1 MATLIASVLIHRSL
15 YDVSCCVV
23 RCGPRCKGLCLA
35 LFCRWRQARW
45 RSIKVPAPEVILSS
59 TSNPSQ
65 QILHRIHSSV
75 FHPDLS
81 LSQYSPLPFSLLIF
95 HPHQFSSSHSSIMV
109 RPQQKKPRCISLFDP
124 RFYLW
129 TGCHHRTHLSWR
141 WQDFPPEGRWG
152 FRIASDH
159 SRQTPDPFPDTVVI
173 HYVGTLADGGKK
185 FDSSRDRYLS
195 SYFDGVTR
203 PHSDHA
209 HRGDPFRT
217 KIGVGKVIKGW
228 DEGKLL
234 SIRLIDP

>member
-1 MATLIASVLIHRSL
+1 MMGKHTHLVSSTLHQHLASGEMVWAVMATLIASVLIHRSL

-95 HPHQFSSSHSSIMV
+95 HPHQFSHSSIMV
-109 RPQQKKPRCISLFDP
+109 RPQQKKPRIFHFLILVFIS
-124 RFYLW
+124 
-129 TGCHHRTHLSWR
+129 G
-141 WQDFPPEGRWG
+141 Q
-152 FRIASDH
+152 
-159 SRQTPDPFPDTVVI
+159 
-173 HYVGTLADGGKK
+173 
-185 FDSSRDRYLS
+185 
-195 SYFDGVTR
+195 GVTIERISPGDGKTFPKKGGGGLGSPLIILDR
-203 PHSDHA
+203 PLI
-209 HRGDPFRT
+209 PFQ
-217 KIGVGKVIKGW
+217 I
-228 DEGKLL
+228 L
-234 SIRLIDP
+234 S